1 MRFDSINERNAA
13 PAIAALGGIRCDTF
27 APPLPPT
34 YQDAEG
40 VELTGKPDFV
50 ITRGPCLIHVELKD
64 GRLNNHYTRASS
76 REALEDEYRRLLHG
90 CPDHM
95 SYSTLSTALHES
107 GRSGYLATL
116 EHGFNHSL
124 WKLVALQAHYGWRN
138 YIVCFKAN
146 PKPEDAKRYCSAG
159 LVWCTLKTLPQLIA
173 RIELEAVGIPISFVH
188 RAQKFE
194 YEVRFDNGTATA
206 AEARSHFLAAIDAD
220 KAAIAA
226 QRAKADAEETAGIL
240 PF

>member
-1 MRFDSINERNAA
+1 MKFDSINERTAA

-27 APPLPPT
+27 ASPLPPT

-50 ITRGPCLIHVELKD
+50 IKRGPCLIHVELKD
-64 GRLNNHYTRASS
+64 GRLNHHYTRASS
-76 REALEDEYRRLLHG
+76 REALEDEYRRLLHR

-95 SYSTLSTALHES
+95 SYSALSTALHES

-124 WKLVALQAHYGWRN
+124 WKLLALQSHFGWRN
-138 YIVCFKAN
+138 YIVCFKTN
-146 PKPEDAKRYCSAG
+146 PKPEDAKRYCTAG
-159 LVWCTLKTLPQLIA
+159 LVWCTLKTLPQLLI
-173 RIELEAVGIPISFVH
+173 RIELEAAGIPISFVH

-194 YEVRFDNGTATA
+194 YEVTFDNGTGSPAD
-206 AEARSHFLAAIDAD
+206 ARSHFLAAVAAD
-220 KAAIAA
+220 QAAEAAKKAADA
-226 QRAKADAEETAGIL
+226 ADAAVGIL

>member
-1 MRFDSINERNAA
+1 MKFDSINERTAA
-13 PAIAALGGIRCDTF
+13 PVIAALGGIRCDTF
-27 APPLPPT
+27 APPLPST

-50 ITRGPCLIHVELKD
+50 IKRDPCLIHVELKD

-76 REALEDEYRRLLHG
+76 RKALEDEYRRLLHR

-95 SYSTLSTALHES
+95 SYSALSAALHEF

-124 WKLVALQAHYGWRN
+124 WKLLALQAHYGWRN

-146 PKPEDAKRYCSAG
+146 PKPEDAKRYCEAG
-159 LVWCTLKTLPQLIA
+159 LVWCTLKTLPQLVV

-188 RAQKFE
+188 RARKFE
-194 YEVRFDNGTATA
+194 YEVEFDNGTASRG
-206 AEARSHFLAAIDAD
+206 ESRNYFLAAVDAN
-220 KAAIAA
+220 KAAITERRA
-226 QRAKADAEETAGIL
+226 QELVDEAEGML